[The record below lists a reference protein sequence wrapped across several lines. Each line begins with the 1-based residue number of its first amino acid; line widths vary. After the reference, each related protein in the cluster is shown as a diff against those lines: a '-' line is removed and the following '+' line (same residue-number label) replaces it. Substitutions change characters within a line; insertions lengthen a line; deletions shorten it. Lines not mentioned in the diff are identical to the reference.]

1 MENGKHTNRN
11 GLLVVER
18 TPKGT
23 GTVLIMGKQA
33 LTADDIMRRYRGI
46 EGQSWPREELIAAE
60 LGGEETLLE
69 NGLASLSAYDAIWA
83 YYARV
88 SQRDR
93 CDLLY
98 CSILNGWE
106 EVRVASPPIA
116 FTFWGYDYGYYEGA
130 YNNFSAIFN
139 DVIYGGYA
147 PLQTYATRLNDHL
160 LLPHLD
166 TVHDLDK
173 ARQNLIN
180 DGAFLEKDEPFVAI
194 AVYGYAE

>member
-1 MENGKHTNRN
+1 MENGKLTNRN

-18 TPKGT
+18 ALRGT
-23 GTVLIMGKQA
+23 GTVLVMGEQA
-33 LTADDIMRRYRGI
+33 LTADDVVRRYRGI
-46 EGQSWPREELIAAE
+46 EGQSWPQEELIAAE
-60 LGGEETLLE
+60 LGGEEKLLE
-69 NGLASLSAYDAIWA
+69 DGLSSLSAYDAIWA

-88 SQRDR
+88 SQRHR

-98 CSILNGWE
+98 CSILNRWE
-106 EVRVASPPIA
+106 EVGVASAPTA

-147 PLQTYATRLNDHL
+147 PLQTYATRLNNYL

-166 TVHDLDK
+166 TVHELDK
-173 ARQNLIN
+173 ARQNLIS
-180 DGAFLEKDEPFVAI
+180 DGAFLENDEPFVAI
-194 AVYGYAE
+194 AVYGYAK